1 MLNYLFLIFS
11 EKNNQ
16 RPQRKAYG
24 RLSIEDDSNI
34 DMLSRNDSL
43 DNLDNF
49 NKNSTKNSNIDK
61 YSNENVSNVD
71 SVYQID
77 RNSRN
82 KMNSISES
90 NFNRLAMAI
99 SDDDEYGKLNRQ

>member
-1 MLNYLFLIFS
+1 M
-11 EKNNQ
+11 
-16 RPQRKAYG
+16 
-24 RLSIEDDSNI
+24 
-34 DMLSRNDSL
+34 DMLSRTDSL

-49 NKNSTKNSNIDK
+49 NKNSSTNSNIDK

-71 SVYQID
+71 SEYQID

-82 KMNSISES
+82 KLNSLSES

-99 SDDDEYGKLNRQ
+99 SDDDEYGKLKNLFEYLNGLYKYFYGPVNLFAWQI